1 MMHRFSSK
9 ELSKLLVLL
18 FIAIANLS
26 SQSKVDF
33 ARSLMNERDYFRTI
47 SAYKE
52 LVFFSTN
59 TDSTIL
65 YLSQIGKAYRLS
77 HKYDLSVETY
87 AGILN
92 TYRLS
97 QSISNV
103 IYINLGLDYLGLEI
117 PAQAL
122 PYLHEA
128 RSADTSGLALF
139 YLGLVK
145 CETANWE
152 DARSY
157 YDSASK
163 TTSSGAI
170 RNLSTEFSLKLMKT
184 GEIPHRSSLL
194 AASLSAAIPG
204 LGQLYSGHYFDAA
217 QAFGFVAAFSFVSY
231 MTYQN
236 DKKNNSNYVLTGIAV
251 SLTSLFHI
259 ANIIGAER
267 TAAYFNQ
274 RQKDLFLQD
283 IRQKSLSVD
292 F

>member
-1 MMHRFSSK
+1 MSRF
-9 ELSKLLVLL
+9 LLL
-18 FIAIANLS
+18 FFAVANLS
-26 SQSKVDF
+26 SQTKVDF
-33 ARSLMNERDYFRTI
+33 ARSLMNERDYFRAI

-52 LVFFSTN
+52 LTFFSAN
-59 TDSTIL
+59 TDSTIF
-65 YLSQIGKAYRLS
+65 YLSQIGKAYRFS
-77 HKYDLSVETY
+77 HKYDLSVEIY
-87 AGILN
+87 AEILN

-97 QSISNV
+97 QSISNA
-103 IYINLGLDYLGLEI
+103 IYVNLGLNYLGMEI
-117 PAQAL
+117 PGQAL

-152 DARSY
+152 DARAY
-157 YDSASK
+157 YDSASR
-163 TTSSGAI
+163 TTSLAAI
-170 RNLSTEFSLKLMKT
+170 RKLSTEFSLKLMKA
-184 GEIPHRSSLL
+184 GDIPHRSSLL
-194 AASLSAAIPG
+194 AAALSTAVPG
-204 LGQLYSGHYFDAA
+204 LGQLYSTHYFDAA

-231 MTYQN
+231 ATYQN

-274 RQKDLFLQD
+274 RQKNLFL
-283 IRQKSLSVD
+283 
-292 F
+292 